1 MLHNL
6 SVQNYSTSGTSKV
19 LECSLVQTKARSILL
34 NGSYVHVLSSFL
46 PKFVSSVLEN
56 LHSETVDEVVHGREL
71 QRECRSNGNKLY
83 ARCSHSVIIL

>member
-6 SVQNYSTSGTSKV
+6 SVQNYSTSDTSKV
-19 LECSLVQTKARSILL
+19 LECSLVQTEARSILL

-56 LHSETVDEVVHGREL
+56 LHSENDEVVHGRE
-71 QRECRSNGNKLY
+71 Q
-83 ARCSHSVIIL
+83 ARMSY